1 MSWSLITKDWSY
13 IHWLK
18 NDIDT
23 DEMNR
28 LFYDGSG
35 KGGNAGR
42 QSAELEMKEEMW
54 TCVQGAEVTVPGR
67 TLRQAGRSVPA
78 EQSGWRASRKGQGT
92 ASAVEVVYR

>member
-1 MSWSLITKDWSY
+1 MSWSLITKDWSN

-54 TCVQGAEVTVPGR
+54 TRSGGRSDGARAGR
-67 TLRQAGRSVPA
+67 TL
-78 EQSGWRASRKGQGT
+78 
-92 ASAVEVVYR
+92 